1 MKWSGSVFVP
11 IIFKLLV
18 IFVGLIWCVP
28 ALGQSSLCKWLET
41 APLADS
47 VHVKLDSLTVEERS
61 ISISGEQDYPWSYH
75 SDSGFLT
82 IYRGEE
88 PFPDSLK
95 VCYRRFPYALN
106 KTFSHRTLEANYDS
120 MAYFKKV
127 KDVEAEVYDFREE
140 IFPSGKLNKSGSLTR
155 GISFGNTQNV
165 FVNSALNLQ
174 MDGQLTDDLFIRASI
189 TDQNVPFQPQG
200 NTQQVQDFD
209 NVLIE
214 LYNDNFSLQ
223 AGDVVF
229 RQRQSTFLRYYKNVQ
244 GLQLTT
250 DYSVNE
256 KWKASTQVGASIAKG
271 KFNSVQLDIQ
281 EGVLG
286 PYRIPGPENE
296 RFIIVMANSERVF
309 LDGKPLKRGFNHD
322 YIIDYNQG
330 QITFTTNVLI
340 TQYSRV
346 RIDYEYSERNF
357 SRSILTANHV
367 QESEKATFYVNYY
380 KEQDN
385 RNRPL
390 FEEYTEEDK
399 LLLAAVGDDT
409 NAAAVPRVDSVAF
422 DPQRILYRKV
432 TAGNGTGASNHYY
445 EYSTDPAEANFD
457 VIFSEVGAGRGNYR
471 RQRQL
476 ANGFVYEY
484 VPPVNGQMQGDYTL
498 YSILPAPNKKQM
510 MTAGGEVKV
519 GAYEKIYGEGALSNH
534 DVNLFSDL
542 GNQDDKGYGLK
553 GGVVSE
559 GRPLGWLKGYQLEAA
574 TELEYNSVNFQFIDR
589 QRYIEFDRDWG
600 ISQENLAVNT
610 SEKLIMAKAGI
621 RKDAANELAYQ
632 LNYRKRGA
640 QLEGTQQRAKY
651 YQQIDEKWFA
661 RQDLF
666 LLQSEMPTM
675 TSDWVRY
682 DAEVFY
688 RSKILVPGYQ
698 FNVDRNRNLDSEQDS
713 VISSA
718 MNFLSHKFYV
728 RSNDTLPYSFFADV
742 SWREDRFPVEGSM
755 VPDTKAFTTNY
766 GLQKRF
772 GAHDVKGTLTYR
784 RLYQLRGSESREST
798 VMGRLDYVSALL
810 DNNLRNELSYAIG
823 NGRELRREFVYLPV
837 PTGEGTHTWRDDNED
852 GVQQLSEFYLAINPE
867 EKNYI
872 RMFTPTDDYIQAYT
886 TLFNYRLNAQFPDQW
901 RKEEGVKRVLS
912 KFSNTT
918 SWNVEKKITAGDFWM
933 RISPLAS
940 AVVPED
946 LASLREVFRSTLF
959 FNRTSSSYGADLGV
973 FKSSNKQLLTGGF
986 EDIKQEDWRMN
997 FRMNFNRLVNLRIKA
1012 NLGQNVALSD
1022 YLENRNYHVDQMST
1036 GPELSWQPSPIFRT
1050 SFQYNF
1056 THKENAEN
1064 MEFEEMASL
1073 HEVAAEIRYAK
1084 AIKTT
1089 VNALVKYTQI
1099 DYNGQPNS
1107 PVGYEMLEAL
1117 TVGSNVSWS
1126 INWIQKIGEGL
1137 QMNLTYEGRDSEGL
1151 DRLVHT
1157 GRMQVSALF

>member
-1 MKWSGSVFVP
+1 MMRSWSAFVPVSLTCLVIIAGMVWSG
-11 IIFKLLV
+11 
-18 IFVGLIWCVP
+18 P
-28 ALGQSSLCKWLET
+28 ALGQSPLCKWLE
-41 APLADS
+41 ASPSADS
-47 VHVKLDSLTVEERS
+47 VHVKLDSLTALESS
-61 ISISGEQDYPWSYH
+61 ISISGERDYQWIYNS
-75 SDSGFLT
+75 SSGFLT
-82 IYRGEE
+82 IYRGKNA
-88 PFPDSLK
+88 FPDSLQ

-106 KTFSHRTLEANYDS
+106 RTFSHRTLEADYDS

-127 KDVEAEVYDFREE
+127 KEVEGEVYDFREE

-214 LYNDNFSLQ
+214 LYNDHFSLK

-271 KFNSVQLDIQ
+271 KFNSVQLDIR

-296 RFIIVMANSERVF
+296 RYIIVMANSERVF
-309 LDGKPLKRGFNHD
+309 LDGKQLKRGFNHD

-390 FEEYTEEDK
+390 FDEYAEEDK
-399 LLLAAVGDDT
+399 LLLAAVGDNI
-409 NAAAVPRVDSVAF
+409 NAAAVPRVDSVAY

-432 TAGNGTGASNHYY
+432 TTVNAEGEASQYY
-445 EYSTDPAEANFD
+445 EYSTAPDEAHFE
-457 VIFSEVGAGRGNYR
+457 VTFTEVGTGRGNYR
-471 RQRQL
+471 RQEQL

-484 VPPVNGQMQGDYTL
+484 VPPVNGQPQGNYTH

-510 MTAGGEVKV
+510 MTAGGEVKLSP
-519 GAYEKIYGEGALSNH
+519 YEKIYGEGALSNQ
-534 DVNLFSDL
+534 DINLFSDL

-553 GGVVSE
+553 GGFVSE

-574 TELEYNSVNFQFIDR
+574 TELEYNSVNFEFIDR

-600 ISQENLAVNT
+600 LSQEALAIPA
-610 SEKLIMAKAGI
+610 SEKLIMAKAGV

-640 QLEGTQQRAKY
+640 RLEGTQQRAKW
-651 YQQIDEKWFA
+651 YQQIGEKWFT

-666 LLQSEMPTM
+666 LLQSEMPAM

-698 FNVDRNRNLDSEQDS
+698 FNVDRNQNMDRVQDS

-742 SWREDRFPVEGSM
+742 SWREDRFPVEGVM
-755 VPDTKAFTTNY
+755 LPDTKAFTTNY
-766 GLQKRF
+766 GLQKQL
-772 GAHDVKGTLTYR
+772 GAHDLKGTLTYR
-784 RLYQLRGSESREST
+784 RLYQLRGREAREST
-798 VMGRLDYVSALL
+798 VMGRLDYISALL

-823 NGRELRREFVYLPV
+823 NGQELRREFVYLPV
-837 PTGEGTHTWRDDNED
+837 PTGEGTHTWRDENED
-852 GVQQLSEFYLAINPE
+852 GVQQLGEFYLAINPE

-901 RKEEGVKRVLS
+901 RKEEGVKKLLG

-933 RISPLAS
+933 RVSPFAN
-940 AVVPED
+940 AVPPED
-946 LASLREVFRSTLF
+946 LVSLREVFRSTLF

-986 EDIKQEDWRMN
+986 EENRQENWRMN
-997 FRMNFNRLVNLRIKA
+997 FRMNVNRLVNLRLKG
-1012 NLGQNVALSD
+1012 NVGQTVALSD

-1036 GPELSWQPSPIFRT
+1036 GPELTWQPSPIFRT
-1050 SFQYNF
+1050 SFQYLF
-1056 THKENAEN
+1056 THKKNVENV
-1064 MEFEEMASL
+1064 EFEETAAL
-1073 HEVAAEIRYAK
+1073 HELAAEIRYAK

-1099 DYNGQPNS
+1099 DYNGRANS

-1117 TVGSNVSWS
+1117 TVGSNISWS

-1137 QMNLTYEGRDSEGL
+1137 QLNLTYEGRDSEGL
-1151 DRLVHT
+1151 ERLVHT